1 MASDPGARVHVP
13 ERTVEDLLHFL
24 LDSPPEVGEL
34 RAAALKAE
42 HMIRVTRSQ
51 AFLLSR
57 AGSAAAREA
66 EAYASDQ
73 YIAAV
78 DRHVSAV
85 QALEAMLA
93 KRRAAETWIE
103 AWRTA
108 SATQRAAR
116 I

>member
-1 MASDPGARVHVP
+1 MASDPVARVHIP
-13 ERTVEDLLHFL
+13 ERTVEELLHFL
-24 LDSPPEVGEL
+24 LDSAPEVGAL
-34 RAAALKAE
+34 RAGALKAE
-42 HMIRVTRSQ
+42 HMIRVTRSH

-57 AGSAAAREA
+57 ASSAAAREA
-66 EAYASDQ
+66 EAYASEQ
-73 YIAAV
+73 YLGAINAHV
-78 DRHVSAV
+78 DAV
-85 QALEAMLA
+85 QSLEVMLA